1 MRRVDRARVGEP
13 SILHKPRPSD
23 GKSELQLVTEH
34 MEKIAAGEK
43 PGAFGFARYKEASV
57 KTALEKLFH
66 GKCAYCESFYA
77 GLQPVDV
84 EHYRPK
90 GEVEGVSGH
99 PGYWWLA
106 MEWSNLLPSCIDC
119 NRRRNQKTPKP
130 GENRLVVLRADGDF
144 DRSRSILSGKQSAFP
159 LLEGSPHAARPDDDI
174 EAEKRLLLDPTRDD
188 PDQHLVFHVDREH
201 LVSLV
206 YPMPLDPA
214 ETTGLPEAIADH
226 AAIAQAAMAAKV
238 SAIGAVSIQVYGLNR
253 LGLVQ
258 ARTRVLRDLEFLLA
272 MSLNLQEIAAELTE
286 RAAARSV
293 ELAGLQGAAK
303 ERFAEDIAMDER
315 IADKIGRYAQEALAR
330 IREMTLPQAPYSR
343 LARAWVEAY
352 LAG

>member
-1 MRRVDRARVGEP
+1 MRRVERARVAEP
-13 SILHKPRPSD
+13 PILHRQRPAD

-34 MEKIAAGEK
+34 MEKIAAGETPK
-43 PGAFGFARYKEASV
+43 PFPFSRYKEVSV
-57 KTALEKLFH
+57 KNALEKLFH

-90 GEVEGVSGH
+90 GEVEGVSSH

-119 NRRRNQKTPKP
+119 NRRRNQKTPKA
-130 GENRLVVLRADGDF
+130 GEDRMVALRADGDF
-144 DRSRSILSGKQSAFP
+144 DRSRSILTGKQSAFP
-159 LLEGSPHAARPDDDI
+159 LMDGSAHAARPGDDV

-188 PDQHLVFHVDREH
+188 PDRHLAFHIDREH
-201 LVSLV
+201 LVGLV
-206 YPMPLDPA
+206 YPRPLDPA
-214 ETTGLPEAIADH
+214 ATAGLPDAVADH
-226 AAIAQAAMAAKV
+226 AAIAATAVAAKA
-238 SAIGAVSIQVYGLNR
+238 SAVGAVSIQVYGLNR

-272 MSLNLQEIAAELTE
+272 MSLNLQEIATELTE
-286 RAAARSV
+286 RSAARSA
-293 ELAGLQGAAK
+293 ELAGLQGA
-303 ERFAEDIAMDER
+303 ERDRLAGDIAMDER
-315 IADKIGRYAQEALAR
+315 IAGKIDRYAQEALAR

-352 LAG
+352 LAE

>member
-1 MRRVDRARVGEP
+1 MRRVDRARVAEP
-13 SILHKPRPSD
+13 PILHRPRPSD
-23 GKSELQLVTEH
+23 GKSELQLATEH

-43 PGAFGFARYKEASV
+43 LKAFGFARYKEVSV
-57 KTALEKLFH
+57 KNALEKLFH

-77 GLQPVDV
+77 GFQPVDV

-130 GENRLVVLRADGDF
+130 GEDRLVALRADGDF

-159 LLEGSPHAARPDDDI
+159 LMVGSAHAARPDDDI

-188 PDQHLVFHVDREH
+188 PDRHIVFHVDREH

-206 YPMPLDPA
+206 HPRPLDPA
-214 ETTGLPEAIADH
+214 AIAGLPDAVADN
-226 AAIAQAAMAAKV
+226 AAIAGAAAAANV
-238 SAIGAVSIQVYGLNR
+238 SAVGAVSIQVYGLNR

-272 MSLNLQEIAAELTE
+272 MSLSLQEIAAELTE
-286 RAAARSV
+286 RAAARSA
-293 ELAGLQGAAK
+293 ELAGLQGAA
-303 ERFAEDIAMDER
+303 RDRLAEDIAMDER
-315 IADKIGRYAQEALAR
+315 IAGKIGRYGQEALAR

-343 LARAWVEAY
+343 LAHAWVETY
-352 LAG
+352 LAE

>member
-1 MRRVDRARVGEP
+1 MRRVDRSRVAEP
-13 SILHKPRPSD
+13 PILRKPRPSD

-34 MEKIAAGEK
+34 MERIAAGEK
-43 PGAFGFARYKEASV
+43 LAAFDFARYKETSV

-90 GEVEGVSGH
+90 GEVEGVPGH
-99 PGYWWLA
+99 PGDWWLA
-106 MEWSNLLPSCIDC
+106 MEWANLLPSCIDC
-119 NRRRNQKTPKP
+119 NRRRSQKTPKP
-130 GENRLVVLRADGDF
+130 GEDRLVALSADGDF
-144 DRSRSILSGKQSAFP
+144 DRSRSILTGKQSAFP
-159 LLEGSPHAARPDDDI
+159 LMEGSAHAARPGDDV

-188 PDQHLVFHVDREH
+188 PDRHLVFHVDREH
-201 LVSLV
+201 LVSIV
-206 YPMPLDPA
+206 CPKPLDPA
-214 ETTGLPEAIADH
+214 ATAGLPDAVADPAAIAD
-226 AAIAQAAMAAKV
+226 AAAATKA
-238 SAIGAVSIQVYGLNR
+238 SAMGAVSIQVYGLNR

-286 RAAARSV
+286 RAAARAV
-293 ELAGLQGAAK
+293 DLAGMHGAA
-303 ERFAEDIAMDER
+303 RDRLAEDIAMDER
-315 IADKIGRYAQEALAR
+315 IAGKIDRYAQEALAR
-330 IREMTLPQAPYSR
+330 IRELTLPQAPFSR

-352 LAG
+352 LAE

>member
-1 MRRVDRARVGEP
+1 MRHVERARVAEP
-13 SILHKPRPSD
+13 SILHRKRPSD

-34 MEKIAAGEK
+34 MERIAAGEQLD
-43 PGAFGFARYKEASV
+43 AFSFARYKEISV
-57 KTALEKLFH
+57 KNALETLFH
-66 GKCAYCESFYA
+66 GKCAYCESAYA
-77 GLQPVDV
+77 GLHPVDV

-130 GENRLVVLRADGDF
+130 GEDRLVMLRTDGDF
-144 DRSRSILSGKQSAFP
+144 DRSRSILTGKQSAFP
-159 LLEGSPHAARPDDDI
+159 LMEGSTHAARPDDDI

-188 PDQHLVFHVDREH
+188 PDRHLVFHVDRAH

-206 YPMPLDPA
+206 HPRPLDPA
-214 ETTGLPEAIADH
+214 GAAGLPDATADH
-226 AAIAQAAMAAKV
+226 AAIAATAAAAKV
-238 SAIGAVSIQVYGLNR
+238 SAVGAVSIQVYGLNR

-272 MSLNLQEIAAELTE
+272 MSLNLQEIATELTE
-286 RAAARSV
+286 RAAARTAR
-293 ELAGLQGAAK
+293 LAGLQGEA
-303 ERFAEDIAMDER
+303 RDRLAEDIAMDER
-315 IADKIGRYAQEALAR
+315 IAGKIGRYAQEALAR

-352 LAG
+352 LAE

>member
-1 MRRVDRARVGEP
+1 MRRVDRSPVAEP
-13 SILHKPRPSD
+13 SILRKPRPSD
-23 GKSELQLVTEH
+23 GKSELQLATEH
-34 MEKIAAGEK
+34 MERIAAGEK
-43 PGAFGFARYKEASV
+43 LGAFDFARYKEASV

-90 GEVEGVSGH
+90 GEVEGVPGH

-130 GENRLVVLRADGDF
+130 GEDRLVVLRADGDF
-144 DRSRSILSGKQSAFP
+144 DRSRSILTGKQSAFP
-159 LLEGSPHAARPDDDI
+159 LMEGSAHAARPGDDM

-188 PDQHLVFHVDREH
+188 PDQHLVFHVDRAH

-206 YPMPLDPA
+206 YPRPLDPA
-214 ETTGLPEAIADH
+214 ETARLPDAVADH
-226 AAIAQAAMAAKV
+226 AAIAGAAVAAKV
-238 SAIGAVSIQVYGLNR
+238 SAVGAVSIQVYGLNR

-286 RAAARSV
+286 RAAVRSA
-293 ELAGLQGAAK
+293 ELAALHGVARDRL
-303 ERFAEDIAMDER
+303 AEDIAMDER
-315 IADKIGRYAQEALAR
+315 IAGKIRRYAQEALAR
-330 IREMTLPQAPYSR
+330 IREMALPQAPYSR
-343 LARAWVEAY
+343 LVRAWIEAY
-352 LAG
+352 LRA